1 MHYFIYPESDTTLYS
16 ASGSMNTGLDE
27 ILEIRKDVDDSGVKA
42 KVSRILMKFDLA
54 YISQSMHRGLITNPK
69 FYLNLYDA
77 NPTDLSVSQ
86 SLWAHPVSQSWDVG
100 EGFRFDSP
108 TTTDGASWNYRTS
121 ETAEDWWLEASA
133 SLSGS
138 VAQGGTFYS
147 NVYASQS
154 FSYGSQDMRMDVT
167 PIVNK
172 WITGAAASRYTNE
185 GFILK
190 RSGSLGNGAA
200 ESAEFVSGS
209 GEEGDKKKYGN
220 FSFFSR
226 QTNTIYPPKL
236 EVEWFDTKWS
246 TGSLSP
252 LDSDELDDLAFYMK
266 NIRATYK
273 EKSKVKFRVNGRGRY
288 PTKSFSNT
296 SSAFLTSKYLPSGS
310 LENIGGDGVYYSI
323 VDDKTADV
331 IIPFGTGSLVSCDS
345 KGNYFNVWMDAFQA
359 ERYYKF
365 EFKVVS
371 GSGTSEETIQFFDDD
386 FLFKVTR

>member
-27 ILEIRKDVDDSGVKA
+27 ILEIRKDVDDSGVKT

-54 YISQSMHRGLITNPK
+54 YISQSIDRGLITNPK

-86 SLWAHPVSQSWDVG
+86 SIWAHPVSQSWDVG

-172 WITGAAASRYTNE
+172 WLDLTYTNE

-200 ESAEFVSGS
+200 EAASFISGS

-310 LENIGGDGVYYSI
+310 VETIGGDGVYYSI
-323 VDDKTADV
+323 IDDKTADI